1 MFKIEDP
8 KRFRQT
14 VRTLALM
21 STISSYLLG
30 AILVGVFGGRWLD
43 SYYGTNS
50 LFLIIGLF
58 VGLGA
63 GSYGVIVVIKHF
75 LREQDQR

>member
-1 MFKIEDP
+1 MQDP

-14 VRTLALM
+14 MRALALM

-30 AILVGVFGGRWLD
+30 SILVGVFGGRWLD
-43 SYYGTNS
+43 SHFGTNS

-58 VGLGA
+58 IGIGT
-63 GSYGVIVVIKHF
+63 GTFGVVMVVKHF
-75 LREQDQR
+75 FKNQG

>member
-1 MFKIEDP
+1 MQDP

-14 VRTLALM
+14 VRAIALM

-30 AILVGVFGGRWLD
+30 SILVGVFGGRWLD
-43 SYYGTNS
+43 NYFETKS

-58 VGLGA
+58 LGIGTGA
-63 GSYGVIVVIKHF
+63 FGVIMVVKHF
-75 LREQDQR
+75 FKEQGR

>member
-1 MFKIEDP
+1 MDDP
-8 KRFRQT
+8 KRFKQT
-14 VRTLALM
+14 MRTLALM

-30 AILVGVFGGRWLD
+30 SILVGVFGGRWLD
-43 SYYGTNS
+43 SYFGTNS

-58 VGLGA
+58 LGLGT

-75 LREQDQR
+75 LRDQDQR